1 MDFLKKALS
10 KAKGA
15 IDRMK
20 SRFDRQGSYT
30 GTPEK
35 GKQPEQDADDL

>member
-1 MDFLKKALS
+1 MGFLKNAFR

-15 IDRMK
+15 IEKMK

-35 GKQPEQDADDL
+35 GTQPEQDADDL